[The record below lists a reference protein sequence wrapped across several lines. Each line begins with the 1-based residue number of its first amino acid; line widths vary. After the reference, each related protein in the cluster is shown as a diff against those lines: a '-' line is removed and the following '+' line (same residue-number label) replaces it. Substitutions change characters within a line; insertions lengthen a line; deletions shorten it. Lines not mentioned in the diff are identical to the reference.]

1 MGYKMKG
8 FSGFKPS
15 PAKVSD
21 ETVVNAQ
28 KRLDKIETSYRAPG
42 WAKAAG
48 AIHKNALTGGMAKAS
63 GKGDVAEDIDDRPAA
78 GSGGTASGSG
88 GGGGGGKTVGDSM
101 KDIQSTVQSAKGLA
115 GEIKGVGD
123 MFKGAAKPKDEAGK
137 GSGTYDEYLKSI
149 GGGGE
154 GSLSKVDWIELNAAN
169 Q

>member
-1 MGYKMKG
+1 MKG

-48 AIHKNALTGGMAKAS
+48 AIHGNLLTGGMAKKS
-63 GKGDVAEDIDDRPAA
+63 GRGDVAEDIDDRPAA
-78 GSGGTASGSG
+78 GSGGTASGG
-88 GGGGGGKTVGDSM
+88 GGGGEKTVGDSM

-115 GEIKGVGD
+115 GEIKGLGGAFGD
-123 MFKGAAKPKDEAGK
+123 IFKGAKKT
-137 GSGTYDEYLKSI
+137 SN
-149 GGGGE
+149 GGGG
-154 GSLSKVDWIELNAAN
+154 GSVQGPQNWDTSASTDVTKGPLPGLGGGL
-169 Q
+169 

>member
-21 ETVVNAQ
+21 ETVINAQ

-48 AIHKNALTGGMAKAS
+48 AIHKNALTGGIAKAS

-78 GSGGTASGSG
+78 GSGGTASGG
-88 GGGGGGKTVGDSM
+88 GGGGEKTVGDSM
-101 KDIQSTVQSAKGLA
+101 KDIQSTVQSAKGLG
-115 GEIKGVGD
+115 GEIKGLGGAFGD
-123 MFKGAAKPKDEAGK
+123 IFKGA
-137 GSGTYDEYLKSI
+137 
-149 GGGGE
+149 GGGKKAETPGPASTE
-154 GSLSKVDWIELNAAN
+154 PAYDTYKAFQAAGN
-169 Q
+169 